1 MRRILL
7 GLLVGMI
14 GYAILGVLHFQAFAD
29 EWTAEEINRT
39 IEQTNFI
46 VNRGCSGTLI
56 GINPSLIVTNY
67 HCIDG
72 NVETVEREVTAP
84 DGTVSKR
91 KFRKF
96 TDIQTEQKTYSGF
109 VLVGSA
115 SYVAEIVAEAK
126 TSDLALLKL
135 KGNTPHSYFS
145 PIIPDGQPVLR
156 GERVWIVG
164 NPLGLESTVTAG
176 IISATRSLDPP
187 WADGARIP
195 VLQISGGMS
204 GGNSGGSLYNSKGQL
219 VGIPFAGYRGEGHL
233 GFAISIDVVKA
244 FLRENC
250 FASIFD
256 KEANDDRCR
265 GEKLL
270 KAKADPANKE

>member
-1 MRRILL
+1 MRRALL
-7 GLLVGMI
+7 GLLVGAI
-14 GYAILGVLHFQAFAD
+14 GYAVLLFPSAAD
-29 EWTAEEINRT
+29 EWTAEEINKT
-39 IEQTNFI
+39 IEATNFI

-56 GINPSLIVTNY
+56 AINPSLVLTNY

-72 NVETVEREVTAP
+72 NVDSGEREVRAP
-84 DGTVSKR
+84 DGTVAKK
-91 KFRKF
+91 KFRKY
-96 TDIQTEQKTYSGF
+96 TDVTTEQKTHDGF
-109 VLVGSA
+109 TLVGSA
-115 SYVAEIVAEAK
+115 SYIAEIVAEAK

-135 KGNTPHSYFS
+135 KGRTPHSYFS

-156 GERVWIVG
+156 GEKVWIVG

-176 IISATRSLDPP
+176 IISANRSLDPP

-204 GGNSGGSLYNSKGQL
+204 GGNSGGALYNSKGQL
-219 VGIPFAGYRGEGHL
+219 VGVPFAGYRGDGHL
-233 GFAISIDVVKA
+233 GFAITVDVVKA

-250 FASIFD
+250 FASTFD
-256 KEANDDRCR
+256 KSANDDRCR
-265 GEKLL
+265 GEKML

>member
-1 MRRILL
+1 MRRALL
-7 GLLVGMI
+7 GLLVGAI
-14 GYAILGVLHFQAFAD
+14 GYSILLFPSAAD

-56 GINPSLIVTNY
+56 NPGLILTNY

-72 NVETVEREVTAP
+72 NVDTVEREVKAP
-84 DGTVSKR
+84 DGTVVKK
-91 KFRKF
+91 KFRKY
-96 TDIQTEQKTYSGF
+96 TDVQAEQKTYSGF
-109 VLVGSA
+109 VLTGSA
-115 SYVAEIVAEAK
+115 SYVAEIIAEAK

-135 KGNTPHSYFS
+135 KGATPHTYFA

-156 GERVWIVG
+156 GEKVWIVG
-164 NPLGLESTVTAG
+164 NPLGVLDSSVTAG
-176 IISATRSLDPP
+176 IVSNSNRSLDPP

-204 GGNSGGSLYNSKGQL
+204 GGNSGGSLWNSKGQL
-219 VGIPFAGYRGEGHL
+219 VGIPFAGYRSDPHL

-250 FASIFD
+250 FASTFD
-256 KEANDDRCR
+256 KSANDDRCR
-265 GEKLL
+265 GEKML
-270 KAKADPANKE
+270 KAKASEKAD

>member
-1 MRRILL
+1 MRRALL
-7 GLLVGMI
+7 GLLVGAI
-14 GYAILGVLHFQAFAD
+14 GYAVLLFPSAAD
-29 EWTAEEINRT
+29 EWTAEEINKT
-39 IEQTNFI
+39 IEATNFI

-56 GINPSLIVTNY
+56 AINPSLVLTNY

-72 NVETVEREVTAP
+72 NVDSVEREVRAP
-84 DGTVSKR
+84 DGTVAKK
-91 KFRKF
+91 KFRKY
-96 TDIQTEQKTYSGF
+96 TDVTTEQKTHDGF
-109 VLVGSA
+109 TLVGSA
-115 SYVAEIVAEAK
+115 SYIAEIVAEAK

-135 KGNTPHSYFS
+135 KGRTPHSYFS

-176 IISATRSLDPP
+176 IISANRSLDPP

-204 GGNSGGSLYNSKGQL
+204 GGNSGGALYNSKGQL
-219 VGIPFAGYRGEGHL
+219 VGVPFAGYRGDGHL
-233 GFAISIDVVKA
+233 GFAITIDVVKA

-250 FASIFD
+250 FASTFD
-256 KEANDDRCR
+256 KGANDDRCR
-265 GEKLL
+265 GEKML